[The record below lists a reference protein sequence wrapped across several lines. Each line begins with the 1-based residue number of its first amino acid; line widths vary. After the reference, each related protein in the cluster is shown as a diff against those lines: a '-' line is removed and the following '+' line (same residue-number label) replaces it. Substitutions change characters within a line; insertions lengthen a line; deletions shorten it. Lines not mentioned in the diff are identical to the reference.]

1 MSCMARVQ
9 GACAMAAVAAI
20 GWESSGASAPA
31 LAVPAAAGAV
41 AQVDPSPARS
51 SGLQAG
57 ERVAF
62 RSGLVG
68 TAGAGLLAAPLS
80 DLPAP
85 DDWIE
90 VARKATSLRL
100 DPTSEEFA
108 SLRASAESFRS
119 ALAARRE
126 RDWQPTYERISAL
139 MAVNAERG
147 SGDDDA
153 TIALAS
159 DYSRDCVRASL
170 ADFDSECAAFVAALA
185 KAIGTEGDSNV
196 VERASRILWRTR
208 ATRFLR
214 DPAPIP
220 VPAIVTMSL
229 RDEVADVPVDES
241 KVQAL
246 EGALRAYETEW
257 DAALRDMINA
267 QARAFT
273 NPDDTPRMLRG
284 VSAMND
290 RMGDIDGRAIDAVSA
305 HLKDPEFRW
314 LRGVL
319 VRRHPHAKEV
329 IDAWLGIRR
338 LIAPSMD
345 PAMSANLRDAEATLR
360 LQFEAMRSASR
371 EAWRADTVFGSTP
384 SHAERAKYG
393 PAMRAAAVRSQ
404 QCALA
409 LVASIDAL
417 AGVTKRGA
425 EFARAVL
432 LAVEP
437 VTGPLPANAL
447 SARPISPDWPPRVG
461 DRPQAPMLVP

>member
-1 MSCMARVQ
+1 M
-9 GACAMAAVAAI
+9 
-20 GWESSGASAPA
+20 
-31 LAVPAAAGAV
+31 
-41 AQVDPSPARS
+41 
-51 SGLQAG
+51 
-57 ERVAF
+57 AF

-68 TAGAGLLAAPLS
+68 VVGAGLLAAPLS
-80 DLPAP
+80 DLPAL

-90 VARKATSLRL
+90 VARKATSIRL

-108 SLRASAESFRS
+108 SLRASAESFRA

-126 RDWQPTYERISAL
+126 RDLQPTYERINAL
-139 MAVNAERG
+139 MAASEGRG
-147 SGDDDA
+147 SASDDA

-170 ADFDSECAAFVAALA
+170 ADFDSECAAFVAALS
-185 KAIGTEGDSNV
+185 KAIGTEVDPQVG
-196 VERASRILWRTR
+196 ELASKLLWRTQ
-208 ATRFLR
+208 ASRFLR

-220 VPAIVTMSL
+220 VPMVVTMSL
-229 RDEVADVPVDES
+229 RDEVADLPVVES
-241 KVQAL
+241 KSQAL
-246 EGALRAYETEW
+246 EDALRAYETEW

-267 QARAFT
+267 QAMAFT
-273 NPDDTPRMLRG
+273 NPDDTPRVLRG

-345 PAMSANLRDAEATLR
+345 PAMSANLRDAEAALR
-360 LQFEAMRSASR
+360 LQFEAMRIASR
-371 EAWRADTVFGSTP
+371 EAWRADTVFGATP
-384 SHAERAKYG
+384 SHPDRAKYG
-393 PAMRAAAVRSQ
+393 PVMRAAAVRSQ
-404 QCALA
+404 KCALA

-417 AGVTKRGA
+417 AGATERGA
-425 EFARAVL
+425 EFAGAVRL
-432 LAVEP
+432 PVEP
-437 VTGPLPANAL
+437 VTGRLPANAL
-447 SARPISPDWPPRVG
+447 SARPVSPDWPPRVG
-461 DRPQAPMLVP
+461 DRPQAPMLGP